1 MILAFNAEIAALFFA
16 PVVQISIPF
25 VSRHN
30 LFYVVFRSIR
40 GYLIESLSVRA
51 VVLIL
56 QPAVNASPSGMIRR
70 KSSPFIAILLVKK
83 LQQKAAVL

>member
-56 QPAVNASPSGMIRR
+56 
-70 KSSPFIAILLVKK
+70 
-83 LQQKAAVL
+83 